1 MSAPTLQAEWDALT
15 PDQQAQHRGN
25 LDPWAGPVDPAAYAR
40 WLRTHQSSQR
50 TWQAKREQQADAC
63 GCWANDCAECG
74 PRRADGERPAKGA
87 VRRRAL
93 RVDAGLQ
100 QAKERWHA
108 AQQAVS

>member
-1 MSAPTLQAEWDALT
+1 MIP
-15 PDQQAQHRGN
+15 GN
-25 LDPWAGPVDPAAYAR
+25 TDPWAGPVDPEAVERELQAWRRQQNTRAA
-40 WLRTHQSSQR
+40 Q
-50 TWQAKREQQADAC
+50 REQAADAC

-100 QAKERWHA
+100 QAKERHA
-108 AQQAVS
+108 LASRAVLP